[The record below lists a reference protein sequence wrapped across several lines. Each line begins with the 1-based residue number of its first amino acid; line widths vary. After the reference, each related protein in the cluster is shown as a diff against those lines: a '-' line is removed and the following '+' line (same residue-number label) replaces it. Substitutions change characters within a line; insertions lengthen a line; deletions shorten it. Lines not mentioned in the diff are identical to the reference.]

1 MGDSIGKNNYTGLHN
16 KYLKEPLG
24 KSKNGFLGLSLISL
38 IFFLFKEKLRTREQ
52 AKEQMVK
59 SIPGKVPMLFKT
71 VLKPFLLIN

>member
-1 MGDSIGKNNYTGLHN
+1 MQ
-16 KYLKEPLG
+16 

-38 IFFLFKEKLRTREQ
+38 IVFLFKEKLRTREQ